1 MYLPRGDVVCQI
13 VSRVQD
19 SSKSKVAQL
28 DLALLRNQDVFWLHV
43 SMDALEIKT
52 RPGSVF
58 IHSHYLLMM
67 TKLEAF
73 EHLPDYPLY

>member
-28 DLALLRNQDVFWLHV
+28 NLALLGNQDVFWLHV
-43 SMDALEIKT
+43 SMDALEKK
-52 RPGSVF
+52 
-58 IHSHYLLMM
+58 LLQDQFSF
-67 TKLEAF
+67 TVITF
-73 EHLPDYPLY
+73 